1 MTNDII
7 KVENNPWDVKSIYE
21 YYYFN
26 CPSCT
31 YKHSTKQDFFDH
43 ILQFHPESSDHLR
56 KISDGSLSDI
66 ITPWEDTVSLPYQNL
81 LRKCKKTVNNSQ
93 RSQNG
98 KNSST
103 KGPSINDITY
113 FLIFLSTILLDSLME

>member
-7 KVENNPWDVKSIYE
+7 KVENNPWEVKSIYE

-66 ITPWEDTVSLPYQNL
+66 ITPWEDTVSLPNQNL
-81 LRKCKKTVNNSQ
+81 LRKCKQIANNTQ
-93 RSQNG
+93 RAQNG
-98 KNSST
+98 KNST

-113 FLIFLSTILLDSLME
+113 FLIFLTPPSPLSLI

>member
-7 KVENNPWDVKSIYE
+7 KVENNPWEVKSIYE

-66 ITPWEDTVSLPYQNL
+66 ITPWEDTVSTKSKSFKKILPETEFVYIFTL
-81 LRKCKKTVNNSQ
+81 SLA
-93 RSQNG
+93 
-98 KNSST
+98 
-103 KGPSINDITY
+103 TY
-113 FLIFLSTILLDSLME
+113 CGR